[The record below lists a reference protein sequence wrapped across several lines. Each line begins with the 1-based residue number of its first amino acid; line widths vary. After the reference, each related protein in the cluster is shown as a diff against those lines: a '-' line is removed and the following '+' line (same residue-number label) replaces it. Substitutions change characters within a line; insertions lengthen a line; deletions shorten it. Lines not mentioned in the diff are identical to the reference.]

1 MMALNCICKELLNLC
16 HRHPHSPCSGG
27 PVDND
32 MFHWQVK
39 IMEPKDSPY
48 QGGVFFLRIQ
58 FPSKYPFKPLKIVF
72 SA

>member
-1 MMALNCICKELLNLC
+1 M
-16 HRHPHSPCSGG
+16 
-27 PVDND
+27 DND

-39 IMEPKDSPY
+39 IMGPKDSPY
-48 QGGVFFLRIQ
+48 QGGVFLRIQ

>member
-1 MMALNCICKELLNLC
+1 M
-16 HRHPHSPCSGG
+16 
-27 PVDND
+27 DND